1 MANLTW
7 HEIQGLLA
15 PTDVRVTV
23 LQGSEA
29 ARRWA
34 DVIRSTLTDTDESDP
49 KAEAAADAYD
59 ALARMIDS
67 GEAQKHVLAE
77 YRVALAEAR
86 MMRETRSKM
95 ARDWAGR
102 PFFENLVGDIG
113 RGVTAHI
120 VWLKAQIASLER
132 ALAARGVEA
141 A

>member
-1 MANLTW
+1 MANLNW
-7 HEIQGLLA
+7 YEIQGLLA
-15 PTDVRVTV
+15 PSDVRVTV

-77 YRVALAEAR
+77 YRVALVEAR
-86 MMRETRSKM
+86 
-95 ARDWAGR
+95 
-102 PFFENLVGDIG
+102 
-113 RGVTAHI
+113 
-120 VWLKAQIASLER
+120 
-132 ALAARGVEA
+132 
-141 A
+141 